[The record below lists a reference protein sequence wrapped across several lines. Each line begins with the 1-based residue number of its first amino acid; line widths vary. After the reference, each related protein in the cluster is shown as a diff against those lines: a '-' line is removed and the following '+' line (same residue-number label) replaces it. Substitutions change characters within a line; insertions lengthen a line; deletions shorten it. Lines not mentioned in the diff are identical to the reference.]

1 MRPPRRFAPAAVG
14 LALSGALVSAA
25 PGGAAPLDA
34 NLPSF
39 ELRRG
44 DRTIVVQQTATDAE
58 GGIAIPRGG
67 NCRDGFDLS
76 FYYAPEPKLIETT
89 VGELRISSRVVLREQ
104 PRSERTT
111 EGGDAQD
118 EAVLDFFGGSLEL
131 NPETLCP
138 DNLVRNPEDRVT
150 LREGRTTVQ
159 GGALRYDNASGIG
172 EMRGPIA
179 LERRAA
185 GEAPALQASSNA
197 LLFNVDDE
205 LQTLRGG
212 VRVEAE
218 GRVSEADELELD
230 EQAGVAVLR
239 GSPARSRDAEG
250 EVSGEVLVYDLESND
265 VVVRGSVR
273 ATLTLEDG
281 VGGAG
286 AVAPAAE
293 GAGEAGE

>member
-1 MRPPRRFAPAAVG
+1 MCPPRRSVG
-14 LALSGALVSAA
+14 LAVATVGLVGLVLGAA
-25 PGGAAPLDA
+25 PPGEAPLDA

-67 NCRDGFDLS
+67 NCREGFDLS
-76 FYYAPEPKLIETT
+76 FYYAPEPKFIETT
-89 VGELRISSRVVLREQ
+89 VGDLHIRSRVVLREQ
-104 PRSERTT
+104 PRRDRTA

-118 EAVLDFFGGSLEL
+118 EAVLDFFGGSLAL
-131 NPETLCP
+131 DPETVCP
-138 DNLVRNPEDRVT
+138 DELVRDPNDRVT

-159 GGALRYDNASGIG
+159 GGALRYNNASGLG

-185 GEAPALQASSNA
+185 GEAPALQASANA

-205 LQTLRGG
+205 VQTLRGA

-218 GRVSEADELELD
+218 ERVSEAEELELD

-239 GSPARSRDAEG
+239 GSPARSRNAEG
-250 EVSGEVLVYDLESND
+250 EVSGEVLVYDLDSND
-265 VVVRGSVR
+265 VVVRGSVQ
-273 ATLTLEDG
+273 ATLTLEGG
-281 VGGAG
+281 VGQGGGADLG
-286 AVAPAAE
+286 
-293 GAGEAGE
+293 GEE